1 MKLNKSNFIFQEKNN
16 PIINRCNHLLSD
28 NELKINQEI
37 YKNLLKETGDSLI
50 HLKDYEN
57 LKPEYKEKSK
67 VKFRVVGR
75 ELYPTRGFDTTPAA
89 LTVKYLPSGSR
100 TLQQGAYY
108 SVKDAETEDVIIPFS
123 TGSIISCDS
132 TSNYFNLWMDGF
144 QPERFYRFEI
154 KVVSGS
160 GAEQTSMIYDDE
172 FTFKVVR

>member
-1 MKLNKSNFIFQEKNN
+1 M
-16 PIINRCNHLLSD
+16 
-28 NELKINQEI
+28 
-37 YKNLLKETGDSLI
+37 
-50 HLKDYEN
+50 
-57 LKPEYKEKSK
+57 
-67 VKFRVVGR
+67 
-75 ELYPTRGFDTTPAA
+75 
-89 LTVKYLPSGSR
+89 TVKYLPSGSR

-160 GAEQTSMIYDDE
+160 GEQTSMIYDDE

>member
-1 MKLNKSNFIFQEKNN
+1 MKGL
-16 PIINRCNHLLSD
+16 R
-28 NELKINQEI
+28 
-37 YKNLLKETGDSLI
+37 
-50 HLKDYEN
+50 
-57 LKPEYKEKSK
+57 PEYKEKSR

-75 ELYPTRGFDTTPAA
+75 DRFPEKTFATTPST

-100 TLQQGAYY
+100 TGDGAFY
-108 SVKDAETEDVIIPFS
+108 SIQDAETEDVIIPFS